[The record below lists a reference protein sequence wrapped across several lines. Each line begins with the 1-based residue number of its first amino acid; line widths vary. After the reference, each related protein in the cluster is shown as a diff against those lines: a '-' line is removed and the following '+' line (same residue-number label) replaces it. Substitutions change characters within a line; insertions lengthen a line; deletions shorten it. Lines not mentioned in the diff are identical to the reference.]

1 MAAGIPN
8 FGSKLFGIFCRRINC
23 LQSGHLY
30 ANTTCLM
37 QNEGKDC
44 GRCVIEASILQILE
58 TAGPLTM
65 LK

>member
-1 MAAGIPN
+1 
-8 FGSKLFGIFCRRINC
+8 
-23 LQSGHLY
+23 
-30 ANTTCLM
+30 M

-58 TAGPLTM
+58 TAGPLPM